1 MFPNDEIKEIQKK
14 YNINQCYLDQNLT
27 DTDNKSMFFVFV
39 CNLNCNVRED
49 EDILDILNQIFNQVP
64 LVYELQSETNFVSSV
79 WKTTKE
85 YIKNGSWK

>member
-39 CNLNCNVRED
+39 SNLNCNVRED

-64 LVYELQSETNFVSSV
+64 LVYELQSETNFVSSG

>member
-1 MFPNDEIKEIQKK
+1 
-14 YNINQCYLDQNLT
+14 
-27 DTDNKSMFFVFV
+27 MFFVFV
-39 CNLNCNVRED
+39 SNLNCNVRKD

-64 LVYELQSETNFVSSV
+64 LVYELQSETNFVSSG